1 MATLIRERYEADSR
15 AAWRQKLHMGE
26 AALEAVKVPQC
37 VGPRE
42 GEVSVV

>member
-15 AAWRQKLHMGE
+15 AAWRQKHMGE